1 MFKRHRRLRRNEQIR
16 HMVQENHIRAEDL
29 IYPLF
34 LVEGEGVKKE
44 ISSMSGIYHI
54 SLDRLYEELDEVER
68 LGIQAIMLFG
78 VPGEKDDVGSVASDE
93 QGIVQRGIRQI
104 KKSHPFLYVT
114 VDTCLCSYTS
124 HGHCGV
130 VENQEIQNDP
140 SLERLVEIAISQ
152 AKAGADMVVPSN
164 MMDGFVHAIRQG
176 LDQAGFTHVPI
187 LSHATKYASHFYGPF
202 RDAAHCAPTFGD
214 RRSYQMDPANVREAM
229 REAASDIRE
238 GADLLLVKPGMPY
251 LDVLSKVRERFD
263 VPLAV
268 YQVSGEYSMMKA
280 AAEKGWINE
289 EKVVMESMLAFK
301 RAGADL
307 IVTYYAKEVAHWI
320 QNTKRSGS
328 VDATL

>member
-16 HMVQENHIRAEDL
+16 HMTKENYVHVQDL

-34 LVEGEGVKKE
+34 LVEGEGVKRE
-44 ISSMSGIYHI
+44 ISSMPGIYHR
-54 SLDRLYEELDEVER
+54 SLDQISEELNEVED

-78 VPGEKDDVGSVASDE
+78 VPEEKDELGSAADDYE
-93 QGIVQRGIRQI
+93 GIVQRGVRQI
-104 KKSHPFLYVT
+104 KKSHPALYVT

-130 VENQEIQNDP
+130 VEKNEIQNDP
-140 SLERLVEIAISQ
+140 SLERLVEVAISQ

-176 LDQAGFTHVPI
+176 LDQAGFNHVPI

-202 RDAAHCAPTFGD
+202 RDAADCSPTFGD
-214 RRSYQMDPANVREAM
+214 RRSYQMDPANGREAM
-229 REAASDIRE
+229 REAASDISE

-251 LDVLSKVRERFD
+251 LDVLSKIRDRFD

-268 YQVSGEYSMMKA
+268 YQVSGEYAMMKA
-280 AAEKGWINE
+280 ATKKGWINE
-289 EKVVMESMLAFK
+289 ENVVMESMLAFK

-307 IVTYYAKEVAHWI
+307 IVTYYAKEVARWI
-320 QNTKRSGS
+320 QG
-328 VDATL
+328 